1 MGTGSYE
8 VCRASHGLEIQ
19 IRVDDA
25 ILRRIPS
32 RNLTFALKAFN

>member
-25 ILRRIPS
+25 ILRIPS